1 MKSFLHGE
9 IRLFLFAVSFAF
21 VVMTVLFIFPVF
33 VSGSLRFSWLTEME
47 IASRVVI
54 PLWMLF
60 SVMIVGTAVNVII
73 QLVRAVRGRTRR

>member
-1 MKSFLHGE
+1 VKSFLRSE

-33 VSGSLRFSWLTEME
+33 VSGSPRFSWLTEME
-47 IASRVVI
+47 IVSRVVI

-60 SVMIVGTAVNVII
+60 SVMIVGTAVNAII